1 MVEGECPIDSDPVK
15 SSEEKAQLTYRRLA
29 LVDFPEDLRLGLN
42 LAFYRTFGVPT
53 IARVLVGTG
62 KMTRSPRARAKA
74 TGELMY
80 TLIEHGLDS
89 SAGRDAIVA
98 LNRLHSGLPVG
109 EEEFV
114 YVLAAFCVAPVRWI
128 DRHSWRTTTAEEKNA
143 SYGFYAGL
151 AQRMHINLLP
161 RSYSELASWM
171 DKFEEQHFAVTG
183 EGQALMDATR
193 GLLAAR
199 FPRLV
204 VPLVRFGADA
214 LLDERL
220 RAGVGAARPP
230 AVVRGLVA
238 AALRIR
244 VGKMRWRNRTAA
256 CRDATM
262 RVPATD

>member
-1 MVEGECPIDSDPVK
+1 MK
-15 SSEEKAQLTYRRLA
+15 SSEEQAQVAYRRLA

-42 LAFYRTFGVPT
+42 LGFYRTFAVPT
-53 IARVLVGTG
+53 IAKVLVGTG
-62 KMTRSPRARAKA
+62 KMTRNPRARAKA

-89 SAGRDAIVA
+89 SAGREAVVA

-128 DRHSWRTTTAEEKNA
+128 DRRGWRATTTDEKNA
-143 SYGFYAGL
+143 AYGFYAGL
-151 AQRMHINLLP
+151 AERMHINLLP

-171 DKFEEQHFAVTG
+171 DTFEEQHFAVTG

-193 GLLAAR
+193 CLLAAR
-199 FPRLV
+199 FPSPV
-204 VPLVRFGADA
+204 APLVRLGADT

-230 AVVRGLVA
+230 AVIRGLVTV
-238 AALRIR
+238 ALWARAGR
-244 VGKMRWRNRTAA
+244 LRRRNRPTA
-256 CRDATM
+256 
-262 RVPATD
+262 